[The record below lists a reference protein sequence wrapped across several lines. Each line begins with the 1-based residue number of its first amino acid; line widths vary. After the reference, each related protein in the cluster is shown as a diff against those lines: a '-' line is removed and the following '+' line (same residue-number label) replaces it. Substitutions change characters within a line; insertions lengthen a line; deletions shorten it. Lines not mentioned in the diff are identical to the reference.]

1 MKLDD
6 FGLDR
11 VRIFGQPYHG
21 LWKAGSI
28 ALPNETTKT
37 CPAPA
42 NGASVLLKV
51 PDQATVTRS
60 ETDAAADVAA
70 GREWRNYGLISGGR
84 YGASAPLYEAG
95 SATILYIDPSKKRW
109 LVRFTQ
115 VQSTR
120 GAYGLK
126 VRRFGH
132 VDGTT
137 QGWSAPFVLYFTD
150 QDSVFW
156 DQDTAIFPL
165 GTIAQN
171 SNGSE
176 GVIGSSIA
184 MMKITI
190 SGTVDLGATGYG
202 LTVGHELLEYE
213 GRPCLTIT
221 QTTRVTGVNGSTQ
234 TVSYHQEADGAP
246 TGATYDWVT
255 VRLEGEVTENNGE
268 PTYVEGFSW
277 VMDSETTVYSSQKIE
292 EGEIVRQGTK
302 HIGAGYSGDVLK
314 LVSHDYFEST
324 KGWTCFA
331 ADPTYVGPGVE
342 RPSGPGDYRLRL
354 KAKIGETVINEQ
366 TVFVAGGSPPAGYTT
381 WPGSVPTSTIPLP
394 ARFCDGFEETI
405 NMFPDESQR
414 AFKSW
419 EYYTPLS
426 PFELLDEN
434 GSRRSTYLTCLRETS
449 LGWKNPVVALITET
463 IFYDGVNPPVTS
475 YATHSVHAP
484 SLTMET
490 TAIPIDNLY
499 AAWQPV
505 TDQLVVDSVPVCW
518 F

>member
-1 MKLDD
+1 MKLND

-11 VRIFGQPYHG
+11 IRIFGQPYHG

-28 ALPNETTKT
+28 TLPNESTKT

-51 PDQATVTRS
+51 PGQAAVTRS
-60 ETDAAADVAA
+60 ETDADDDVTA

-84 YGASAPLYEAG
+84 YGASAPLYESG

-109 LVRFTQ
+109 LVRFTKD
-115 VQSTR
+115 QSTR
-120 GAYGLK
+120 GSYTLK

-132 VDGTT
+132 IDGTT

-156 DQDTAIFPL
+156 DQDAATSPL

-184 MMKITI
+184 LMKITI

-213 GRPCLTIT
+213 GRPCLTFT
-221 QTTRVTGVNGSTQ
+221 LTTRVTGVNVSTQ

-255 VRLEGEVTENNGE
+255 VRVEGEVTENNGE
-268 PTYVEGFSW
+268 PAYAEGFSW
-277 VMDSETTVYSSQKIE
+277 VMDSETTVYSSQKKE
-292 EGEIVRQGTK
+292 EGEIVGQGTK

-324 KGWTCFA
+324 KSWTCLA
-331 ADPTYVGPGVE
+331 ADPAYTGPGVQ
-342 RPSGPGDYRLRL
+342 RPSGAGDYRLRL
-354 KAKIGETVINEQ
+354 KAKISDTVINEH

-394 ARFCDGFEETI
+394 ARWRDGFEETI
-405 NMFPDESQR
+405 DMYPGGR
-414 AFKSW
+414 AW
-419 EYYTPLS
+419 EWYSPLS
-426 PFELLDEN
+426 PWELLDAN
-434 GSRRSTYLTCLRETS
+434 GSRRSTYLASLSETS
-449 LGWKNPVVALITET
+449 VGWKNPVVALITET

-475 YATHSVHAP
+475 YTTHSVHAP
-484 SLTMET
+484 SLAMVT
-490 TAIPIDNLY
+490 TTISIDNLY